1 MRPSRVIM
9 YAYILCARLRA
20 ATDRMTRTAP
30 TGDGAT
36 AAERSRAARG
46 RRGASAPVPHAPLKS
61 GQQLNHHMRN
71 LLHALLAAACANAC
85 KPKVHHAE
93 ERARRRGRC
102 LSATCGAHVTLRAT
116 DRVLPVC
123 RSLLYPTFCVCAS

>member
-61 GQQLNHHMRN
+61 GQQLNHHMGN

-85 KPKVHHAE
+85 TPKVHAG
-93 ERARRRGRC
+93 ERARRRRRC
-102 LSATCGAHVTLRAT
+102 LTATSGTHVTQRAA
-116 DRVLPVC
+116 DRVLLVYGRP
-123 RSLLYPTFCVCAS
+123 YGN